1 MANVDAP
8 RGGSPARH
16 LSGGVL
22 RASSYLIASG
32 YDTNIFTGDFV
43 KLVAGGGIEV
53 AAANQRLLG
62 TFAGVRWVDDAGA
75 QHFSK
80 RWTADATGTDIQAF
94 VYDDPNIVY
103 RMQADG
109 AVAAA
114 DVGNLADLIA
124 THAGDAQTKRSGME
138 VNSTTGTGIAQ
149 FRILGKVNDPK
160 NAWGANV
167 ELFIHIHEHEFS
179 RIDPATPGV

>member
-1 MANVDAP
+1 MPNVDAP

-22 RASSYLIASG
+22 RASSHPIASG
-32 YDTNIFTGDFV
+32 YDTDIFTGDFV
-43 KLVAGGGIEV
+43 KLVTGGGIEV
-53 AAANQRLLG
+53 AAADQRLLG

-80 RWTADATGTDIQAF
+80 RWTANATGTDIQAV

-103 RMQADG
+103 RMQASG
-109 AVAAA
+109 SVVAA
-114 DVGNLADLIA
+114 DVGEMADLIT
-124 THAGDAQTKRSGME
+124 THAGDTGTNRSGME
-138 VNSTTGTGIAQ
+138 VNESSGTGLAQ

-160 NAWGANV
+160 NAWGVNV
-167 ELFIHIHEHEFS
+167 ELFIQIHEHEFS
-179 RIDPATPGV
+179 RIDPSTAGV